1 MQHTS
6 SSSYQPSCDKNGEG
20 TVADKPVEGSS
31 SCRNY
36 DEEIPGQKELLYP
49 SASDDTVESKIV
61 EDSTSLSCSPVDHNN
76 VGTMTKVFIQESILN
91 YLCSLKCPCKTT
103 WTPCADIIEC
113 FPCRQ
118 HRIHFE
124 MSDGSITTDG
134 SQGVTGI
141 GIGGFTKD
149 FQVPSNDQLI
159 RICEHGVSINP
170 APVNEHY
177 VSQCPT
183 CYVDPSTKHATNN
196 PNLMGEFRSTVKP
209 LYDSD
214 GGIVQ
219 EVYAEIGKFQFW
231 LSNTYR
237 DGVDREMHIERGESK
252 SETVDSM
259 TVSKESKD
267 SFQMV
272 DSSLMDKRIESGL
285 ESSALDL
292 DQKVSVD
299 TLDNNLIIALP
310 ITFSDQSSEMI

>member
-1 MQHTS
+1 
-6 SSSYQPSCDKNGEG
+6 
-20 TVADKPVEGSS
+20 
-31 SCRNY
+31 
-36 DEEIPGQKELLYP
+36 
-49 SASDDTVESKIV
+49 
-61 EDSTSLSCSPVDHNN
+61 
-76 VGTMTKVFIQESILN
+76 
-91 YLCSLKCPCKTT
+91 
-103 WTPCADIIEC
+103 
-113 FPCRQ
+113 
-118 HRIHFE
+118 
-124 MSDGSITTDG
+124 
-134 SQGVTGI
+134 
-141 GIGGFTKD
+141 
-149 FQVPSNDQLI
+149 
-159 RICEHGVSINP
+159 
-170 APVNEHY
+170 
-177 VSQCPT
+177 
-183 CYVDPSTKHATNN
+183 
-196 PNLMGEFRSTVKP
+196 MGEFRSTVKP

-214 GGIVQ
+214 GRIIQ

-310 ITFSDQSSEMI
+310 ITAPL